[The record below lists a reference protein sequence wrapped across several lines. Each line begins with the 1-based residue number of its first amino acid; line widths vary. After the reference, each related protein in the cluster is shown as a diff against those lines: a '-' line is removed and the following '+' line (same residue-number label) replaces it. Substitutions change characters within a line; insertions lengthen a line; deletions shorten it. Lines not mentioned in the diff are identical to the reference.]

1 MAFLGTLAGALAPAV
16 SSETSVGALRSAGS
30 GLLSALGAYSQEQSS
45 RSWQEQQAQAQRNWA
60 SLEADKNRQF
70 NREEA
75 QKEREWNSIVNRVK
89 RAGEAGLNPL
99 SAVEQ
104 SGAMDSAVASNS
116 SVPAGASSLEAG
128 APNGVVNLQSLA
140 QVLHLK
146 AQAAKI
152 ERETGRYDEQVDAQI
167 KSLASQAALN
177 NAQEQFTNMQN
188 MLNRLYGKHER
199 VVGILKAYNEAMAAS
214 AAGDKDKAQ
223 AKLAEAQ
230 KKLTETED
238 ETKNMQLPLIKQRME
253 EDIKLVQKQ
262 QETEE
267 AKQEEL
273 GASAQEHRA
282 GAALKLEQK
291 ESQMYETSIKKI
303 ESEKN
308 EATKAQQIDSL
319 LAQLSKETAVAQ
331 NEQLRS
337 DIQAFRDSL
346 NDPRKKDKVRQ
357 HVDAALD
364 WLRQKFGLGVSTS
377 ISIK

>member
-16 SSETSVGALRSAGS
+16 SSETTSGALRSAGS
-30 GLLSALGAYSQEQSS
+30 GLLSAIGAYSQEQSS

-60 SLEADKNRQF
+60 SFEADKNRQF

-75 QKEREWNSIVNRVK
+75 QKEREWNSVVNRVK

-116 SVPAGASSLEAG
+116 AVPAGASSLEAG

-177 NAQEQFTNMQN
+177 DAQEQFTKMQN

-253 EDIKLVQKQ
+253 EDVKLVQQK
-262 QETEE
+262 QETER

-282 GAALKLEQK
+282 GAALKLEERETQN
-291 ESQMYETSIKKI
+291 YETKIKQI
-303 ESEKN
+303 QLEKDVETKKSQVLALIAQAEKD
-308 EATKAQQIDSL
+308 EA
-319 LAQLSKETAVAQ
+319 LSKNSKIRAEIDTKRKEIQRENNSDKLNRLLDAYVNYFTETLGLKT
-331 NEQLRS
+331 N
-337 DIQAFRDSL
+337 
-346 NDPRKKDKVRQ
+346 
-357 HVDAALD
+357 
-364 WLRQKFGLGVSTS
+364 LGVSN
-377 ISIK
+377 